1 MLQTTRLDT
10 YLKGEKMWCTRY
22 LYGSKEEILKFKEE
36 CHKNNIPYR
45 EDGLV
50 VIIDKEY
57 KQ

>member
-1 MLQTTRLDT
+1 
-10 YLKGEKMWCTRY
+10 MWCTRY
-22 LYGSKEEILKFKEE
+22 LYGSKEGILKFKEE

-57 KQ
+57 KQKKPRFPGASFIVL